1 MRMVFIYGPPAVG
14 KLTVARE
21 ISARTG
27 FKLFDNHTTIDWAL
41 RFFDF
46 GQEAFWRLVRAFR
59 DAVFEECA
67 REDLDLVVTFVYAQQ
82 ADLELVERRLAIVEQ
97 HGGRVCLVQL
107 TCEREVLEA
116 RVQSVER
123 AVRGKLSTVEGLLD
137 LMQRHDLF
145 SPIPGRESL
154 TIDNTH
160 L

>member
-1 MRMVFIYGPPAVG
+1 
-14 KLTVARE
+14 
-21 ISARTG
+21 
-27 FKLFDNHTTIDWAL
+27 
-41 RFFDF
+41 
-46 GQEAFWRLVRAFR
+46 
-59 DAVFEECA
+59 
-67 REDLDLVVTFVYAQQ
+67 LVVTFVYAQQ